1 MSETLSILRRKI
13 RNAHDLHAVVRT
25 MKAMSAASIGPYE
38 RAVAALV
45 DYARTV
51 ELGLVAGLRHTP
63 AAAAPAR
70 AAAQRIGA
78 IVFGTDQGMVG
89 QFNEH
94 LAEHVTA
101 TLSSHAERASVWVVG
116 ERMQGRLQDA
126 GFEVAGIFQTPNSV
140 AGITPLISELL
151 ISIERHRER
160 VGLDE
165 VHLFHNR
172 PRRRAT
178 YDAVNERILPLDAQW
193 RHTIEATPWPTRAL
207 PGIIAGSPTTLDALI
222 REYLFVSLFR
232 ACAESLAAENARR
245 FAAMQGAEKNID
257 ERLSALT
264 LNYNRQRQA
273 AIDEELFDLIAGYEV
288 LRREVGTAGT
298 TARHPTRF

>member
-25 MKAMSAASIGPYE
+25 MKAMAAASIGPYE

-45 DYARTV
+45 DYAHTV
-51 ELGLVAGLRHTP
+51 ELGLVTCLRHMP
-63 AAAAPAR
+63 AAAAPPQV
-70 AAAQRIGA
+70 AAQKIGA

-94 LAEHVTA
+94 VAERVTA
-101 TLSSHAERASVWVVG
+101 TLASHGETTVWVVG
-116 ERMQGRLQDA
+116 ERMESRLRDA
-126 GFEVAGIFQTPNSV
+126 GFKIAGIFQTPNSV

-151 ISIERHRER
+151 IAIERCSER
-160 VGLDE
+160 AGLDD

-178 YDAVNERILPLDAQW
+178 YDSVNERILPLDAQW
-193 RHTIEATPWPTRAL
+193 RRTIEATPWPTRAL
-207 PGIIAGSPTTLDALI
+207 PSVIAGGPATLDALI
-222 REYLFVSLFR
+222 REFLFVSLFR

-257 ERLSALT
+257 ELMGSLS

-288 LRREVGTAGT
+288 LRGEVAATRT
-298 TARHPTRF
+298 TAQHHQA

>member
-25 MKAMSAASIGPYE
+25 MKAMAAASIGPYE
-38 RAVAALV
+38 RAVAALE
-45 DYARTV
+45 DYTRTV
-51 ELGLVAGLRHTP
+51 ELGLAACLRHTP
-63 AAAAPAR
+63 AVIAAPQK

-94 LAEHVTA
+94 LADLVRES
-101 TLSSHAERASVWVVG
+101 LSSRGETASIWVVG
-116 ERMQGRLQDA
+116 ERMQARLQDA

-151 ISIERHRER
+151 IAIARRSERA
-160 VGLDE
+160 GLDE

-178 YDAVNERILPLDAQW
+178 YDSVNERILPLDAQW
-193 RHTIEATPWPTRAL
+193 RNAIEAIPWPTRAL
-207 PGIIAGSPTTLDALI
+207 PGIIAGGPTTLDALI
-222 REYLFVSLFR
+222 REFLFVSLFR

-257 ERLSALT
+257 ELMGALS
-264 LNYNRQRQA
+264 LNYNRQRQT
-273 AIDEELFDLIAGYEV
+273 AIDEELFDLIAGYDV
-288 LRREVGTAGT
+288 LRDEAATPAS
-298 TARHPTRF
+298 